1 MKKEIT
7 KKEYA
12 YLHGYKKPHLID
24 YLVNWTIEEREG
36 GLTVR
41 GNWYLLVKI
50 LGTLPLIALILI
62 YSLWDGGLKNAFP
75 EIQCMWEIEPMY
87 ECTNYYTNSRYARMK
102 KVYEAH

>member
-1 MKKEIT
+1 MRKEIT

-12 YLHGYKKPHLID
+12 YLSGYKKPHLID
-24 YLVNWTIEEREG
+24 YLVNWIIEEREG

-75 EIQCMWEIEPMY
+75 EIQCMWKIEPMY